1 VLLLKLTFVVDSDY
15 YLNTTYNSSS
25 SGKSIPSKRPEEGEG
40 MNKKRIV
47 LLAAGAM
54 IILPV
59 LVFFFVTKLSVPE
72 KAEKV
77 TMGVRNSPVCALVY
91 IAQQQNR
98 FKRHGVDLS
107 IENYQAGVYA
117 VNDLLSGKVDVVTAA
132 ETVLALQAFQNE
144 DLRAIATISS
154 TNNTEVV
161 ARKDRG
167 IAKPEDLRRKRIG
180 IVKGNVTEFFLHA
193 FLSFHGIHSGEIQ
206 AVDLKPTEMV
216 TAITEGKIDAA
227 SCFPPFLDTIKK
239 NLGQNGVSWS
249 AQGGQDYYVI
259 LLTRAD
265 LIKTRP
271 WVIDGLLKG
280 MIEAEDF
287 LKKDENEA
295 QAIVESALGVDR
307 ETVLNT
313 WAKTRFRVRLD
324 QSLLTLLEDEGRW
337 AIHNK
342 LVDGQKNP
350 NYLNFFYLDGLGK
363 IKPDSVTVIR

>member
-1 VLLLKLTFVVDSDY
+1 
-15 YLNTTYNSSS
+15 
-25 SGKSIPSKRPEEGEG
+25 
-40 MNKKRIV
+40 MNKKGIV
-47 LLAAGAM
+47 FWAAGAM
-54 IILPV
+54 IV
-59 LVFFFVTKLSVPE
+59 LTVSVFFFITKPSVPE

-77 TMGVRNSPVCALVY
+77 RMGVRNSPVCALVY
-91 IAQQQNR
+91 IAQQQNQ

-107 IENYQAGVYA
+107 IENYQAGAYA

-132 ETVLALQAFQNE
+132 ETVLALQAFKSG

-154 TNNTEVV
+154 TNNTEIV
-161 ARKDRG
+161 ARRDRG
-167 IAKPEDLRRKRIG
+167 IAKPEDLKRKRIG

-193 FLSFHGIHSGEIQ
+193 FLSFRGIHSGEIR
-206 AVDLKPTEMV
+206 AVDLKPAEMV

-265 LIKTRP
+265 LIKARP
-271 WVIDGLLKG
+271 RVIDGLLKG

-287 LKKDENEA
+287 LKKDEDKA
-295 QAIVESALGVDR
+295 QAIVERTLGLDHESV
-307 ETVLNT
+307 VST

-324 QSLLTLLEDEGRW
+324 QDLLTLMEDEARW
-337 AIHNK
+337 AIKNK
-342 LVDGQKNP
+342 LVDAEKVP
-350 NYLNFFYLDGLGK
+350 NYFTLLHLEGLEK
-363 IKPDSVTVIR
+363 IRPEAVGVVH